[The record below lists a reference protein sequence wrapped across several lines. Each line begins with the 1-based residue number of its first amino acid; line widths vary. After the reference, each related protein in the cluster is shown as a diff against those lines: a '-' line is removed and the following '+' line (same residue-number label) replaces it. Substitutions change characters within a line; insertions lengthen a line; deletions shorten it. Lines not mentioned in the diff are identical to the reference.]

1 MHRGPCHRRPTLAML
16 RAFLS
21 PFAIATLAAAAVC
34 QTEPAPAPGGLDG
47 LAARVDAAH
56 RPDGPT
62 PAVTAL
68 KGAVELHYVAR
79 DAEQRG
85 QVDLDLRYLE
95 WTRPGG
101 TKVVPLLRYEVKQ
114 AGAPVVRGR
123 DRNGPWQLVKGEP
136 RDLLAA
142 DAAQDLA
149 EHERR
154 QTLVRQ
160 LLRFLAPG
168 DVLRTLQQAGP
179 ITREDLEVARATR
192 VACVTVTGTLPAF
205 PLLRQG
211 GDDAPAQLK
220 VWIDAATNRLLA
232 VDAAP
237 MQDGKPDVADG
248 ERVRLTDLRARDGLL
263 VPGEVLHLFTGAD
276 GKYALQTRAVI
287 TTLQLRPELK
297 AEDFD
302 RSRG

>member
-1 MHRGPCHRRPTLAML
+1 ML
-16 RAFLS
+16 RNQLL
-21 PFAIATLAAAAVC
+21 PLAIAAFAAATAAQSEQPPV
-34 QTEPAPAPGGLDG
+34 AGGLEG

-68 KGAVELHYVAR
+68 RGTVELHYLAR

-149 EHERR
+149 EFERR
-154 QTLVRQ
+154 QNLVRQ

-168 DVLRTLQQAGP
+168 DVLRTLQQAGQ
-179 ITREDLEVARATR
+179 ITREDLEVARASK

-205 PLLRQG
+205 PLMRQG

-237 MQDGKPDVADG
+237 MKDGQPDVANG

-263 VPGEVLHLFTGAD
+263 TPGEVLHLFTGAD

-302 RSRG
+302 RRGG

>member
-1 MHRGPCHRRPTLAML
+1 ML
-16 RAFLS
+16 RNQLL
-21 PFAIATLAAAAVC
+21 PLAIAAFAAATAAQGEQPPV
-34 QTEPAPAPGGLDG
+34 AGGLEG

-68 KGAVELHYVAR
+68 RGTVELHYLAR

-149 EHERR
+149 EFERR
-154 QTLVRQ
+154 QNLVRQ

-168 DVLRTLQQAGP
+168 DVLRTLQQAGQ
-179 ITREDLEVARATR
+179 ITREDLEVARASK

-205 PLLRQG
+205 PLMRQG

-237 MQDGKPDVADG
+237 MKDGQPDVANG

-263 VPGEVLHLFTGAD
+263 TPGEVLHLFTGAD

-302 RSRG
+302 RRGG

>member
-1 MHRGPCHRRPTLAML
+1 ML
-16 RAFLS
+16 RPALL
-21 PFAIATLAAAAVC
+21 PFAVAAIAVAARG
-34 QTEPAPAPGGLDG
+34 QTEPAPVPGGLEG

-62 PAVTAL
+62 PVVTAL
-68 KGAVELHYVAR
+68 RGAVELHYVAR

-85 QVDLDLRYLE
+85 QADLDLRYLE

-149 EHERR
+149 EFERR
-154 QTLVRQ
+154 QNLVRQ

-179 ITREDLEVARATR
+179 VVREDLELVRGAKI
-192 VACVTVTGTLPAF
+192 ACVTVTGTLPAF
-205 PLLRQG
+205 PLMRQG

-220 VWIDAATNRLLA
+220 VWIDAATNRLVA

-237 MQDGKPDVADG
+237 TKEGKPDVANG
-248 ERVRLTDLRARDGLL
+248 ERVALTDLRARDGLL
-263 VPGEVLHLFTGAD
+263 TPSAVLHLFLGAD

-287 TTLQLRPELK
+287 TSLQLRAELK

>member
-1 MHRGPCHRRPTLAML
+1 ML
-16 RAFLS
+16 RNQLL
-21 PFAIATLAAAAVC
+21 PLAIAAFAAATAAQGEQIPV
-34 QTEPAPAPGGLDG
+34 AGGLEG

-68 KGAVELHYVAR
+68 RGTVELHYLAR

-149 EHERR
+149 EFERR
-154 QTLVRQ
+154 QNLVRQ

-168 DVLRTLQQAGP
+168 DVLRTLQQAGQ
-179 ITREDLEVARATR
+179 ITREDLEVARASK

-205 PLLRQG
+205 PLMRQG

-237 MQDGKPDVADG
+237 MKDGQPDVANG

-263 VPGEVLHLFTGAD
+263 TPGEVLHLFTGAD

-302 RSRG
+302 RRGG

>member
-1 MHRGPCHRRPTLAML
+1 ML
-16 RAFLS
+16 RLQLLPLAV
-21 PFAIATLAAAAVC
+21 AALAAAVPG
-34 QTEPAPAPGGLDG
+34 QSDPTTVPGGLEG

-62 PAVTAL
+62 PVVTAL
-68 KGAVELHYVAR
+68 RGTVELEYVAR

-85 QVDLDLRYLE
+85 QIDLDLRYLE
-95 WTRPGG
+95 WTRSGG
-101 TKVVPLLRYEVKQ
+101 TKVVPLMRYEVKQ

-149 EHERR
+149 EYERR
-154 QTLVRQ
+154 QNLVRQ

-179 ITREDLEVARATR
+179 VVRENLELVRGAKI
-192 VACVTVTGTLPAF
+192 ACVTVTGTLPAF
-205 PLLRQG
+205 PLMRQG

-220 VWIDAATNRLLA
+220 VWIDEATNRLVA

-237 MQDGKPDVADG
+237 TKDGKPDVGNG
-248 ERVRLTDLRARDGLL
+248 ERVALTDLRPRDGLL
-263 VPGEVLHLFTGAD
+263 VPSAVLHLFTNAD
-276 GKYALQTRAVI
+276 GKHALQTRAVI
-287 TTLQLRPELK
+287 TTLQLRADLK

>member
-1 MHRGPCHRRPTLAML
+1 ML
-16 RAFLS
+16 RNQLL
-21 PFAIATLAAAAVC
+21 PLAIAAFAAASAAQSEQPPV
-34 QTEPAPAPGGLDG
+34 PGGLEG

-68 KGAVELHYVAR
+68 RGTVELHYLAR

-149 EHERR
+149 EFERR
-154 QTLVRQ
+154 QNLVRQ

-168 DVLRTLQQAGP
+168 DVLRTLQQAGQ
-179 ITREDLEVARATR
+179 ITREDLEVARASK

-205 PLLRQG
+205 PLMRQG

-237 MQDGKPDVADG
+237 MKDGQPDVANG

-263 VPGEVLHLFTGAD
+263 TPGEVLHLFTGAD

-302 RSRG
+302 RRGG

>member
-1 MHRGPCHRRPTLAML
+1 MHRT
-16 RAFLS
+16 FLS
-21 PFAIATLAAAAVC
+21 PFVIAVLAAACAC
-34 QTEPAPAPGGLDG
+34 QTEPAPAPGGLEG

-62 PAVTAL
+62 PVVTAL
-68 KGAVELHYVAR
+68 RGAVELHYVAR

-95 WTRPGG
+95 WQRPGG
-101 TKVVPLLRYEVKQ
+101 AKVVPLMRYEVKQ

-149 EHERR
+149 EYERR
-154 QTLVRQ
+154 QNLVRQ

-179 ITREDLEVARATR
+179 VVREDLELGRGAKI
-192 VACVTVTGTLPAF
+192 ACDTVTGALPAF
-205 PLLRQG
+205 PLMRQG

-237 MQDGKPDVADG
+237 MKDGKPDVANG
-248 ERVRLTDLRARDGLL
+248 ERVRLTDLRPRDGLL
-263 VPGEVLHLFTGAD
+263 VPGEVLHLFAGAD
-276 GKYALQTRAVI
+276 GKFALQTRAVI

-302 RSRG
+302 RRGS